1 MVLCAIFFLVLEC
14 CKLKWGETKV
24 CGMVSMVG
32 EGYGV
37 HIGSNQKCVCGACND
52 GGMLGHGDHGNVG
65 SLHWCTLG
73 YKVYYQ
79 EGQERE
85 GGKVKSG

>member
-37 HIGSNQKCVCGACND
+37 HIGSNQNVYVAHAMMMACL
-52 GGMLGHGDHGNVG
+52 GMVIMVMLGHFIGA
-65 SLHWCTLG
+65 L
-73 YKVYYQ
+73 
-79 EGQERE
+79 
-85 GGKVKSG
+85 